1 MKSQWI
7 SFEGGEGSGKTTVM
21 AILEHYFQAQGFEV
35 LCTREPGGVKI
46 AEQIRAI
53 LLDVANTNL
62 DPITES
68 LLFAAARRQHLIE
81 KVLPAMEEGKVILM
95 DRYVDSSLAYQGY
108 ARGLGVE
115 RIRTL
120 NDFAIE
126 GHLPDITFYIDVP
139 PKIGLERIRKNGR
152 EEDRL
157 DLEAMEFHLRVRE
170 GYLSL
175 AEADPRIVTID
186 GENTPQHIAEEII
199 AQLQSR
205 SEES

>member
-21 AILEHYFQAQGFEV
+21 AILEHYFQAQGYEV